1 MQCVLRTSIEDMK
14 NHKESNKNKRKMIL
28 NLYQI
33 VFNHFINNCTVIFSI
48 HKYFFLSSLVFI
60 IFNLHHII
68 LYYQSL
74 FLSSL
79 QFRLKHFYS
88 RSPIFEEGPFE
99 NMLYKLTTFH
109 QIPSRHKHQ
118 EKCKRHEIP
127 QKDIKLEHLL
137 SPLEYHLT

>member
-1 MQCVLRTSIEDMK
+1 M
-14 NHKESNKNKRKMIL
+14 
-28 NLYQI
+28 
-33 VFNHFINNCTVIFSI
+33 FI
-48 HKYFFLSSLVFI
+48 FI
-60 IFNLHHII
+60 LHHII

-99 NMLYKLTTFH
+99 NMLYKLTTLH
-109 QIPSRHKHQ
+109 QISSRHKHQ

-127 QKDIKLEHLL
+127 QKDVKLEHLL
-137 SPLEYHLT
+137 RPLKYHLTRFTELKFIELVKSLIPHQSLPLQVL